1 MFYSIF
7 SADLVIGLCKNKVFS
22 TPFCPFQ
29 FLALILQGQE
39 KGQKISGDVKG
50 NVKGNVKI
58 KRWWRTRR
66 WVKNKMVENKMVE
79 NKWERLKTEWVKDGG
94 E

>member
-39 KGQKISGDVKG
+39 KGQKISGDVRG
-50 NVKGNVKI
+50 DVKGNVKI
-58 KRWWRTRR
+58 KRWWRTKR
-66 WVKNKMVENKMVE
+66 VGEEQNGEEPVEKNKKG
-79 NKWERLKTEWVKDGG
+79 KTEWVKDGG